1 MHLTSTSQDLSIAV
15 LPFVNMS
22 SNPEN
27 EYFSDGMTEEIINA
41 LAQIKRLKVTSRTSS
56 FFFKGKNIPITEIGQ
71 QLNVAIILEGS
82 VRLSGK
88 AMRITAQLIDVQE
101 DFHFWSATFDRSID
115 NVFAVQDE
123 ISLLIAD
130 KLREHLGH
138 FSITPKLVKTPNLP
152 IDAYQVYLKSRFL
165 ILKMTKPSI
174 LQGMELLQQLLI
186 REPNFA
192 LAHLGMHLGHTL
204 LGTLGLIAS
213 KDGFIQGQTYLNQAI
228 EIAPDLPQCQLQLAW
243 ISLLQDWDFPQTY
256 THIQRA
262 LEIHPSSDVY
272 QTMTSTLIAE
282 GQYKASHHYIDIAL
296 QIDPF
301 SGIAHHLKGY
311 VLYAQ
316 EQYDEA
322 LQYFKKS
329 NTLNPQSNVSVLY
342 LGQTLILMGR
352 LEEALQ
358 YFEQLPPDESNDL
371 RRIGGI
377 TLVHAAMGNV
387 EQTTAGI
394 QQLQAAIGSDLTEK
408 AINML
413 ILCYALLGDKKQA
426 LSYLE
431 KGIAYR
437 LPLIIYMNIEPCLK
451 TLHGHPRFTQLM
463 QQIFKAP
470 TTNFPT
476 PKKYKNTPLNTEES
490 DYYHQQLQQIMQEE
504 HPFLEP
510 SLSLRQ
516 LAQRLDWHPNKLSQL
531 LNDKI
536 GKNFSEYIN
545 HYRVHTFMQLAQ
557 QPNNAHLSLLGL
569 AFESGF
575 NSKTTFNTFFKKE
588 TGMTPKQWRQ
598 QTFE

>member
-1 MHLTSTSQDLSIAV
+1 MHPTSTSQDLSIAV

-56 FFFKGKNIPITEIGQ
+56 FFFKGKNIPITQIGQ

-88 AMRITAQLIDVQE
+88 SMRITAQLIDVQE

-115 NVFAVQDE
+115 NIFAVQDE

-130 KLREHLGH
+130 KIREHLGH
-138 FSITPKLVKTPNLP
+138 FSIHQQLVKTPNLP
-152 IDAYQVYLKSRFL
+152 VDAYQIYLKSRFF

-174 LQGMELLQQLLI
+174 LQGMEMLKQLLE

-192 LAHLGMHLGHTL
+192 LAHLGMHLGYTL
-204 LGTLGLIAS
+204 LATLGFMAS
-213 KDGFIQGQTYLNQAI
+213 KDGFIQGQAYLNQAI
-228 EIAPDLPQCQLQLAW
+228 AIAPNLPECQLQLAW
-243 ISLLQDWDFPQTY
+243 ISFLQDWEFPQSY

-262 LEIHPSSDVY
+262 LEIRPSADGY
-272 QTMTSTLIAE
+272 QTMTSTLVAE
-282 GQYKASHHYIDIAL
+282 GQYKAAHHYIDIAL

-301 SGIAHHLKGY
+301 SGITHHLKGY
-311 VLYAQ
+311 ILYAQ
-316 EQYDEA
+316 EQYDAA
-322 LQYFKKS
+322 LHYFKKS
-329 NTLNPQSNVSVLY
+329 NALNPQSNVSVLY

-352 LEEALQ
+352 LEEAMQ
-358 YFEQLPPDESNDL
+358 YFEQLPPDDSNDV
-371 RRIGGI
+371 RRVGGI
-377 TLVHAAMGNV
+377 TLVHAAMGNL
-387 EQTTAGI
+387 EQATTGI
-394 QQLQAAIGSDLTEK
+394 QQLQNAIGSDLTER
-408 AINML
+408 AINIL
-413 ILCYALLGDKKQA
+413 ILCYALLGDTKQTLA
-426 LSYLE
+426 YLE
-431 KGIAYR
+431 KGIEYR

-451 TLHGHPRFTQLM
+451 MLHRHPRFKELM
-463 QQIFKAP
+463 QLIFKAP
-470 TTNFPT
+470 TASFPV
-476 PKKYKNTPLNTEES
+476 PKKYKNTPLDSEES
-490 DYYHQQLQQIMQEE
+490 DHYHQQLQQLMQEE
-504 HPFLEP
+504 QPFLEP

-516 LAQRLDWHPNKLSQL
+516 LAQQLDWHPNKLSQL

-557 QPNNAHLSLLGL
+557 QPTNAHLSLLGL